1 MFGNQSSQKE
11 TITVRANQGEPGA
24 RRDLNTGF
32 GKPGSPG
39 ATVRYVKDIPNPNY
53 RAPAAAAAPA
63 AAPAPAPPPLPP
75 PVVEQP
81 KVAFDSTSYA
91 ASTPETASASSPQG
105 GPASPFQVIP
115 PKEEQR
121 KPFVA
126 DTEARDYDHFV
137 KGLEKINPPEATSSE
152 SSRGSDAGG
161 MRFAA
166 SQKFRDGINERLGIK
181 DQMNDT
187 ETDDDEDDDAYSWR
201 QERNGSSFSRGLS

>member
-1 MFGNQSSQKE
+1 MASFDLLGRTNTKDQYIQVVTKK
-11 TITVRANQGEPGA
+11 GEPGA
-24 RRDLNTGF
+24 F
-32 GKPGSPG
+32 GMTIGKQ
-39 ATVRYVKDIPNPNY
+39 TRWVKTIPNPDY
-53 RAPAAAAAPA
+53 KAPAAAAPTPAPPPP
-63 AAPAPAPPPLPP
+63 PAPAPPPP

-81 KVAFDSTSYA
+81 KVAFEAESF
-91 ASTPETASASSPQG
+91 SASPYKAQATST
-105 GPASPFQVIP
+105 
-115 PKEEQR
+115 EEQR

-201 QERNGSSFSRGLS
+201 QERNRSSFSRGLT

>member
-1 MFGNQSSQKE
+1 MNYESRSAAAQ
-11 TITVRANQGEPGA
+11 TWTVYANKDEPGA
-24 RRDLNTGF
+24 RRVGGF
-32 GKPGSPG
+32 GKPGAPG
-39 ATVRYVKDIPNPNY
+39 NAVRYVKDIPNPNY
-53 RAPAAAAAPA
+53 SAPAAAAAPA
-63 AAPAPAPPPLPP
+63 AAPPPAPAPPPP
-75 PVVEQP
+75 PVIERP

-126 DTEARDYDHFV
+126 DTEARDYDSFV
-137 KGLEKINPPEATSSE
+137 KGLDKINPPEATSSE
-152 SSRGSDAGG
+152 SSRGSAAGG

-181 DQMNDT
+181 EQMDNN
-187 ETDDDEDDDAYSWR
+187 ETGEDDDDDAYSWR
-201 QERNGSSFSRGLS
+201 QEGNRNHFAAGA

>member
-63 AAPAPAPPPLPP
+63 AAPAPAPPPPP
-75 PVVEQP
+75 PVVEKP

-91 ASTPETASASSPQG
+91 ASTPETAPASSPQG

-121 KPFVA
+121 KSFVP
-126 DTEARDYDHFV
+126 DTEARDYDSFV
-137 KGLEKINPPEATSSE
+137 KGLNKINPPEATSSE
-152 SSRGSDAGG
+152 SSRGSGAGG

-166 SQKFRDGINERLGIK
+166 SRKFRDGINDRLGIK

-187 ETDDDEDDDAYSWR
+187 GEADDDNDDAYSWR
-201 QERNGSSFSRGLS
+201 QERNRNYFAAGV